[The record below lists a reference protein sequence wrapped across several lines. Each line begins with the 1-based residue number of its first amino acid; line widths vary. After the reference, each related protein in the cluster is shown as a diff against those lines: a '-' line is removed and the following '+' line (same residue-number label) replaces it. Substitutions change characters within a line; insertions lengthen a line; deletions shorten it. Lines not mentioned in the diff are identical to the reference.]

1 MFPTS
6 LRGIKERNFDKLL
19 INSNQSF
26 ERKFENKKNKKIK
39 QIFIPHLPIS
49 VIIRRKMLMNVLRI
63 LTSNPFKESFYEKKI
78 NVLTSF
84 FIFYKNC
91 QKFSK
96 INY

>member
-1 MFPTS
+1 
-6 LRGIKERNFDKLL
+6 
-19 INSNQSF
+19 
-26 ERKFENKKNKKIK
+26 
-39 QIFIPHLPIS
+39 
-49 VIIRRKMLMNVLRI
+49 MLMNVLRI
-63 LTSNPFKESFYEKKI
+63 LTSNPFKENFYEKKI